1 MDSDLLDYYH
11 WMNKN
16 LKVIVPS
23 ILKGYTAIKVAIAT
37 ASPVLSLEVVAEPA
51 LLTVLL
57 SGVAAAA

>member
-57 SGVAAAA
+57 LGVAAAA